1 MLKSSGK
8 VTSRNK
14 EVHDPYRLEG
24 NEYFD
29 NIKRKQVVG
38 KGKKGKSREKKMDKS
53 KEKSAG
59 QVKKNIDKYYFWLFP
74 ILKTM
79 KKNFCSNKV
88 DPWYNWKLAF

>member
-1 MLKSSGK
+1 MKKIKTTKNKSPNNPFESKNRSMLKSSGK

-59 QVKKNIDKYYFWLFP
+59 QVKKNIDKYYF
-74 ILKTM
+74 
-79 KKNFCSNKV
+79 
-88 DPWYNWKLAF
+88 